1 MKDNKSASLFQKE
14 QVIDSIKQ
22 SFVKLNPRVMIK
34 NPIMFTVEV
43 CTAIMF
49 LVMLYSIVNDSQGSF
64 IYNLWVFVILFITL
78 LFANFAEAIAE
89 ARGKAQADSLRKTRE
104 ETPAKLIVNGTL
116 KTVSSSRLKKGDI
129 FVCEAGDV
137 IPADGEIIE
146 GLARVT
152 PVLLQKGAY
161 LRADGA
167 LRLHRLRMRSG
178 KLTGKSA
185 SQRRKAGGKTSLIAD
200 EAVG

>member
-116 KTVSSSRLKKGDI
+116 KTVSSSQLKKVI
-129 FVCEAGDV
+129 FLYVRQEMLFL
-137 IPADGEIIE
+137 PM
-146 GLARVT
+146 ARSSKDWR
-152 PVLLQKGAY
+152 LLTKVP
-161 LRADGA
+161 
-167 LRLHRLRMRSG
+167 
-178 KLTGKSA
+178 
-185 SQRRKAGGKTSLIAD
+185 SQANPLL
-200 EAVG
+200 